1 MMKPYIPETLPIK
14 DLNHKRL
21 IQLVGRAN
29 AELARYDGLLQAV
42 VNPEVLL
49 FPLSTQEAVLSS
61 RIEGTQATLDE
72 VLRRD
77 SGMPAFDEKTEKD
90 IQEIVNYRSVLIE
103 AEKQLKNR
111 PITLFLIRQMHKEL
125 MASVRGR
132 DKESGRFRST
142 RNYIGKPGTPI
153 EKATFV
159 SPEPHILQAHLE
171 SLEKYLQ
178 TDDLDT
184 LIQCAVMH
192 AQFELI
198 HPFMDGNGRIGRLLV
213 PLFLYQKKRLSRPM
227 FYLSEYLEENRGTY
241 YSKLE
246 MISKSK
252 DWNGWVEFFLCAVS
266 EQAIRNSTKVKAVL
280 DLYKELKNRLYMISR
295 SKNAMPILD
304 ALFYK
309 PIFIPADLVKRSNT
323 PKQTLMPILKKLQTA
338 GILKVIREA
347 KGRTPAVLSFSELLN
362 ITEGK
367 KVL

>member
-1 MMKPYIPETLPIK
+1 MIKPYIPEILPITGL
-14 DLNHKRL
+14 DHKRL
-21 IQLVGRAN
+21 IQPVGRAN

-49 FPLSTQEAVLSS
+49 SPLTTQEAVLSS

-90 IQEIVNYRSVLIE
+90 IQEIVNYRQVLIE

-125 MASVRGR
+125 MASARGW
-132 DKESGRFRST
+132 DKEPGRFR
-142 RNYIGKPGTPI
+142 RNQNYIGKSGTLI

-159 SPEPHILQAHLE
+159 PPEPHILQDHLE

-178 TDDLDT
+178 TDDLDA

-213 PLFLYQKKRLSRPM
+213 PLFLYQKKQLSRPM
-227 FYLSEYLEENRGTY
+227 FYLSEYLEEKRSDY
-241 YSKLE
+241 YSRLDK
-246 MISKSK
+246 ISKSK
-252 DWNGWVEFFLCAVS
+252 DWNAWVEFFLGAVS
-266 EQAIRNSTKVKAVL
+266 EQAIRNSTKVKAIL
-280 DLYKELKNRLYMISR
+280 DLYKELANNLYRISR

-304 ALFYK
+304 ALFHK
-309 PIFIPADLVKRSNT
+309 PIFVPADLVKRSNT
-323 PKQTLMPILKKLQTA
+323 AKQTLMPILKKLQKA
-338 GILKVIREA
+338 GVLTVIREA
-347 KGRTPAVLSFSELLN
+347 KGRAPAVLSFSRLLN